1 MASIACVVNTEAFVI
16 GGGVSRGGDVI
27 LNPIKKYFKEYA
39 FHASRDTEFK
49 LATLGNNAGIY
60 GGAIMVVGSEN

>member
-1 MASIACVVNTEAFVI
+1 MKLTNREE
-16 GGGVSRGGDVI
+16 
-27 LNPIKKYFKEYA
+27 KYFKEYA

-60 GGAIMVVGSEN
+60 GGAKMIAGNE